1 MIQILIFVILF
12 LKNVISGIQLF
23 YIRPRVP
30 VFFYSRFSSRKSQ
43 NQQKLAKISLIL
55 QDGFAQKIS
64 NLNSLGIESKM
75 LMKQSQKPFSRY
87 KFSSKHVSVW
97 CLKKHLLCTIS
108 WRLRTSFLKH
118 FESKRLYIFVYFP
131 SEIFVPKT

>member
-12 LKNVISGIQLF
+12 LKNVVSGIQLF

-64 NLNSLGIESKM
+64 NSTHLA
-75 LMKQSQKPFSRY
+75 
-87 KFSSKHVSVW
+87 
-97 CLKKHLLCTIS
+97 LKVKCS
-108 WRLRTSFLKH
+108 
-118 FESKRLYIFVYFP
+118 
-131 SEIFVPKT
+131 